1 MYRVDPIAESTKRAF
16 CHRDDEAKM
25 QRIIGLLKSSS
36 ISNSSTSRSRP
47 PPTSHLE
54 DEASQPQQS
63 PPSGGRSHMAPC
75 LENLPAEIIN
85 IILTHLPPVS
95 LAAVLQTSKHLQA
108 HAENEQLWMRL
119 VKENISEKTPL
130 PSPAPAQ
137 SWKALY
143 AAHHPYWFL
152 TRHKIWFSDETH
164 LGRLLI
170 ARYDYRRG
178 CIEAYPLFAR
188 VGPVYQPWDPWEYDP
203 SVLIHPFSPSI
214 SLVRDDPVVHLNLD
228 RSVADLFGN
237 EVKMQVERSPGIS
250 SMLSLCIAI
259 PPARQDP
266 RMALWP
272 PETIP
277 SVQKVR
283 NESATH
289 FRHGNHRPKKLAEA
303 SDQTFRL
310 RTFLQWPS
318 MLQPRN
324 SIRMG
329 ENVST
334 FSTLLEE
341 SYTPTASKP
350 YQGLFVGDYSAH
362 GCEFLLV
369 MQTDHPPEVDISRRS
384 SSASGGL
391 PSGVTVTPREISST
405 NQPSDAPVEESNT
418 TSVQDEV
425 SSEDFVPQTT
435 SNPSSDRPVV
445 EDGTTT
451 QPYIPSGR
459 IEAIKLTG
467 DENVPRG
474 ECTWFADDIGDAG
487 LVRVV
492 EEEQWRGARI
502 VRSMG
507 QVAAQNH
514 KNARFVESQ
523 LILISHDTVAQYW
536 VVSCSTPLFPLS

>member
-1 MYRVDPIAESTKRAF
+1 
-16 CHRDDEAKM
+16 M

-36 ISNSSTSRSRP
+36 ISNSSTSHPPS
-47 PPTSHLE
+47 PPTGHLE
-54 DEASQPQQS
+54 LEASQPQQS
-63 PPSGGRSHMAPC
+63 PLSSCRSHMAPC
-75 LENLPAEIIN
+75 LESLPTEIIN

-95 LAAVLQTSKHLQA
+95 LVAVLQTSKHLQA

-119 VKENISEKTPL
+119 VKENVSEGTPL

-143 AAHHPYWFL
+143 ATHHPYWFL
-152 TRHKIWFSDETH
+152 TRYKIWFSDEPH

-170 ARYDYRRG
+170 AQYDYRRG
-178 CIEAYPLFAR
+178 CIEAYPLIAR
-188 VGPVYQPWDPWEYDP
+188 VGPIYQPWERWEYDP
-203 SVLIHPFSPSI
+203 EVRIHPFSPEI
-214 SLVRDDPVVHLNLD
+214 NLLLDNPVLKLD
-228 RSVADLFGN
+228 MDREIDRRLGK
-237 EVKMQVERSPGIS
+237 EVKMQIERTPGIS

-272 PETIP
+272 PKSIP
-277 SVQKVR
+277 SVQRVR
-283 NESATH
+283 NESATQ
-289 FRHGNHRPKKLAEA
+289 FRNSNHRPKKLAEA
-303 SDQTFRL
+303 SDHTFRL
-310 RTFLQWPS
+310 RNFLQWPS

-350 YQGLFVGDYSAH
+350 YQGLWVGDYSAH

-384 SSASGGL
+384 SSASGVL
-391 PSGVTVTPREISST
+391 PSGVAVTARDTSNSD
-405 NQPSDAPVEESNT
+405 QPNEAPVEECSA
-418 TSVQDEV
+418 TSAQDEA
-425 SSEDFVPQTT
+425 SSDDPVLPQET
-435 SNPSSDRPVV
+435 SNQSDTSAEDNDATSLSS
-445 EDGTTT
+445 

-474 ECTWFADDIGDAG
+474 ECTWFADDIGDGG
-487 LVRVV
+487 LVRVA
-492 EEEQWRGARI
+492 EEERFRGARM

-507 QVAAQNH
+507 QVASQNH
-514 KNARFVESQ
+514 KNSRFIESQ

-536 VVSCSTPLFPLS
+536 QVSCSIQ